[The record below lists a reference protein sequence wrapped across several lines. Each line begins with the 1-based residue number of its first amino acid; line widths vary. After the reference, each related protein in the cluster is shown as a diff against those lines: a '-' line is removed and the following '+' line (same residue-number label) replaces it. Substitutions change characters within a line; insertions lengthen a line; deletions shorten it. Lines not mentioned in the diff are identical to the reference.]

1 MALEK
6 RCMETYVA
14 KTLRT
19 KYSTPGWFS
28 YLHVKRGLSSSTSTS
43 AGEGGWGAGGRLGE
57 DAVIPFYPNSL
68 PHFWECRTT
77 ISHIVHGIHSIHA
90 AATTCI
96 QALTHTEEDT
106 FSVMSRRLASI
117 QQDLLPLQPR
127 LCCIAPGPLVALV
140 IKEEQVCTEQRF
152 GISDSSA
159 RPGDEKMPG
168 CVKVYHQS
176 SERGDSP
183 VVESERHTSVC
194 LPL

>member
-1 MALEK
+1 
-6 RCMETYVA
+6 
-14 KTLRT
+14 
-19 KYSTPGWFS
+19 
-28 YLHVKRGLSSSTSTS
+28 
-43 AGEGGWGAGGRLGE
+43 
-57 DAVIPFYPNSL
+57 
-68 PHFWECRTT
+68 
-77 ISHIVHGIHSIHA
+77 
-90 AATTCI
+90 
-96 QALTHTEEDT
+96 
-106 FSVMSRRLASI
+106 MSRRLASI